1 MIIVRSPL
9 RITLGGGGTDL
20 PSFSGKYGGFCISAA
35 INKYVYISVH
45 RTYQEEIILK
55 YSQLEHVNNTDEI
68 KHPIIRECIKHL
80 EFKTPQLEITSHA
93 DVPSNGSGLGSSGAF
108 TVALLKGL
116 YAHRNIPIL
125 PDVVAELAC
134 HINMDKL
141 GMIQGKQ
148 DEYISALGGIACLTF
163 QKDESVM
170 HEPLNISH
178 ETLIDLE
185 ENLMLFYTG
194 ITHNTN
200 NILKEQE
207 EKTKKEDKDT
217 IKNLLQLKEIGYA
230 SKKILEMGGM
240 DSFAQLLNMQWKN
253 KEARTATNL
262 FIKDVRK
269 GALENGALGMK
280 LVGSGE
286 GGFLLG
292 YADDKRKLRTYMK
305 TKGLEELRF
314 KFDFEGVK
322 VLVK

>member
-1 MIIVRSPL
+1 MIIVRAPL
-9 RITLGGGGTDL
+9 RITLGGGGSDL
-20 PSFSGKYGGFCISAA
+20 QSFSSKHGGFCISAA
-35 INKYVYISVH
+35 IDKYIYISIH

-55 YSQLEHVNNTDEI
+55 YSQMEHVSKADEI
-68 KHPIIRECIKHL
+68 KHPIIRECIKYL

-108 TVALLKGL
+108 SVALLKAL

-125 PDVVAELAC
+125 PDTIAELAC
-134 HINMDKL
+134 HINMDVL

-148 DEYISALGGIACLTF
+148 DEYISSLGGIMCLTF
-163 QKDESVM
+163 EEDGSVI

-178 ETLIDLE
+178 ETLVDLE

-194 ITHNTN
+194 INHNTN

-207 EKTKKEDKDT
+207 EKTRSEDKD
-217 IKNLLQLKEIGYA
+217 IINNLLQLKEIGYA

-253 KEARTATNL
+253 KEARTPTTP
-262 FIKDVRK
+262 FIQEVRK

-280 LVGSGE
+280 LVGSGV
-286 GGFLLG
+286 GGFLAS
-292 YADDKRKLRTYMK
+292 YANDKKKLRTYMK

-314 KFDFEGVK
+314 KFDFQGTQ
-322 VLVK
+322 VLAK